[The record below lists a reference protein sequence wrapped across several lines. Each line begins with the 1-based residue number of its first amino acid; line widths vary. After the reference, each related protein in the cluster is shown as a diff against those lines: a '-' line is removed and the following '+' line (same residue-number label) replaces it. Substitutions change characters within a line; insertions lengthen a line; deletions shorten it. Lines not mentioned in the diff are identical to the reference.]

1 MALALTSRS
10 RPQHTSVRMAH
21 GCPHCARR
29 AEEEPYA
36 GRARGPGRDR
46 GTGGFVARRRR
57 RARAGRTPGRHRR
70 GRGGDVGP
78 HPAPAP
84 RAPGRRSVPQRPRRG
99 GRVLEFESNSVL
111 VATVALAIGI
121 GVLHPEFFAWS
132 QIKDVLAQS
141 VYVGI
146 LAAGMAF
153 LISMREI
160 DLSVGS
166 VFGLSLIASALLMRG
181 GMNPWLAALI
191 GILLGGAMGLVNAA
205 LVQVITIPAIVAT
218 LATLSMFRGL
228 ALALS
233 DGQQVTG
240 LPTESSFFTFLGG
253 DALGLPVSVW
263 VLIVTGIVLTVV
275 LRLTPFGYRVRS
287 IGSNPEAAT
296 FSGISIPRVRVQA
309 LVLMGLLGGL
319 SGMMGLAFF
328 SSGDPNVGTGFEL
341 QAIAAAVIGGTPLRG
356 GSATVVGAML
366 GAILLG
372 VVNSGLVY
380 FNVPLNWSAFATGAV
395 ILAAVSLDSLLRR
408 RRRGQ
413 RSGLAL

>member
-1 MALALTSRS
+1 MDAPAQTPR
-10 RPQHTSVRMAH
+10 
-21 GCPHCARR
+21 
-29 AEEEPYA
+29 EPDTA
-36 GRARGPGRDR
+36 PA
-46 GTGGFVARRRR
+46 TGQDGAAPP
-57 RARAGRTPGRHRR
+57 ARAGGAGLSLDTL
-70 GRGGDVGP
+70 
-78 HPAPAP
+78 
-84 RAPGRRSVPQRPRRG
+84 RSGG

-111 VATVALAIGI
+111 VATIVLAVVI

-132 QIKDVLAQS
+132 QIKDVLSQS

-166 VFGLSLIASALLMRG
+166 VFGLSLIVSALLMRG
-181 GMNPWLAALI
+181 GMDPWIAALL
-191 GILLGGAMGLVNAA
+191 GVLLGGAAGLANAM

-218 LATLSMFRGL
+218 LATLSMYRGLGL
-228 ALALS
+228 ALS
-233 DGQQVTG
+233 QGQQVTG
-240 LPTESSFFTFLGG
+240 LPTKSSFFTFLGG
-253 DALGLPVSVW
+253 EALGLPVSVW
-263 VLIVTGIVLTVV
+263 VLILTGVVMTVV
-275 LRLTPFGYRVRS
+275 LRMTPFGYRVRS

-319 SGMMGLAFF
+319 SGIMGLAFF

-356 GSATVVGAML
+356 GSATVVGAMV

-380 FNVPLNWSAFATGAV
+380 FNVPINWSAFATGAV
-395 ILAAVSLDSLLRR
+395 VLAAVSLDSLVRR

>member
-1 MALALTSRS
+1 VTKAPAQSPREPGDAH
-10 RPQHTSVRMAH
+10 RP
-21 GCPHCARR
+21 GDG
-29 AEEEPYA
+29 EEDP
-36 GRARGPGRDR
+36 
-46 GTGGFVARRRR
+46 
-57 RARAGRTPGRHRR
+57 RAGHGSGLSP
-70 GRGGDVGP
+70 D
-78 HPAPAP
+78 AL
-84 RAPGRRSVPQRPRRG
+84 RSATA
-99 GRVLEFESNSVL
+99 RVLEFESGSVL
-111 VATVALAIGI
+111 AATILLAVAI

-160 DLSVGS
+160 DLSAGS
-166 VFGLSLIASALLMRG
+166 VFGLSLIAAALLMRG
-181 GMNPWLAALI
+181 GMNPWLAAAI
-191 GILLGGAMGLVNAA
+191 GVLLGGGMGLVNAV

-240 LPTESSFFTFLGG
+240 LPTQSSFFTFLGG

-263 VLIVTGIVLTVV
+263 VLILTAAVLTAV

-328 SSGDPNVGTGFEL
+328 QSGDPNVGTGFEL

-356 GSATVVGAML
+356 GSATVVGAMF

-380 FNVPLNWSAFATGAV
+380 FNAPINWSAFATGAV

>member
-1 MALALTSRS
+1 VSAAA
-10 RPQHTSVRMAH
+10 P
-21 GCPHCARR
+21 GDP
-29 AEEEPYA
+29 
-36 GRARGPGRDR
+36 GPSDSD
-46 GTGGFVARRRR
+46 
-57 RARAGRTPGRHRR
+57 PG
-70 GRGGDVGP
+70 
-78 HPAPAP
+78 APDG
-84 RAPGRRSVPQRPRRG
+84 APGRGAAAPPLLALRAAG
-99 GRVLEFESNSVL
+99 GRALEFESNSVL
-111 VATVALAIGI
+111 AATVLLALGI

-153 LISMREI
+153 LISMREL

-166 VFGLSLIASALLMRG
+166 MFGLTLIVSALLMRDG
-181 GMNPWLAALI
+181 TSPWLAAAL
-191 GILLGGAMGLVNAA
+191 GVLLGGGLGLVNAA
-205 LVQVITIPAIVAT
+205 LVQVIAIPAIVAT

-240 LPTESSFFTFLGG
+240 VPADSSFFTFLAG

-263 VLIVTGIVLTVV
+263 VLVATGALLTAV

-287 IGSNPEAAT
+287 IGSNPEAAA
-296 FSGISIPRVRVQA
+296 FSGISIARVRVQA
-309 LVLMGLLGGL
+309 LVLMGLLAGL
-319 SGMMGLAFF
+319 AGIMGLAFF
-328 SSGDPNVGTGFEL
+328 QSGDPNVGTGFEL

>member
-1 MALALTSRS
+1 M
-10 RPQHTSVRMAH
+10 QD
-21 GCPHCARR
+21 
-29 AEEEPYA
+29 EPG
-36 GRARGPGRDR
+36 GRAV
-46 GTGGFVARRRR
+46 TEV
-57 RARAGRTPGRHRR
+57 
-70 GRGGDVGP
+70 
-78 HPAPAP
+78 PAP
-84 RAPGRRSVPQRPRRG
+84 RDPGATTPEPDGPRPDAGEPGLSLDRLRSTG

-111 VATVALAIGI
+111 VATIVLAVAIGI
-121 GVLHPEFFAWS
+121 LHPEFFTWS
-132 QIKDVLAQS
+132 QIKDVLSQS

-160 DLSVGS
+160 DLSAGS
-166 VFGLSLIASALLMRG
+166 VFGLTLIIAALLMRG
-181 GMNPWLAALI
+181 GMNPWLAAVV
-191 GILLGGAMGLVNAA
+191 GILLGGGMGLVNAV

-240 LPTESSFFTFLGG
+240 LPTQSSFFTFLGG

-263 VLIVTGIVLTVV
+263 VLILTGIVLTVV

-319 SGMMGLAFF
+319 SGIMGLAFF
-328 SSGDPNVGTGFEL
+328 QSGDPNVGTGFEL

-356 GSATVVGAML
+356 GSATVVGAMF

>member
-1 MALALTSRS
+1 
-10 RPQHTSVRMAH
+10 V
-21 GCPHCARR
+21 
-29 AEEEPYA
+29 A
-36 GRARGPGRDR
+36 GRGRPVTEARPRSPRDPLQEGPE
-46 GTGGFVARRRR
+46 TGE
-57 RARAGRTPGRHRR
+57 
-70 GRGGDVGP
+70 GDE
-78 HPAPAP
+78 AP
-84 RAPGRRSVPQRPRRG
+84 RAGNGPGLSLDTLRSG
-99 GRVLEFESNSVL
+99 GARVLEFESGSVL
-111 VATVALAIGI
+111 VATIVLAVVIGI
-121 GVLHPEFFAWS
+121 LHPEFFAWS

-160 DLSVGS
+160 DLSAGS
-166 VFGLSLIASALLMRG
+166 VFGLSLIAAGLLMRD
-181 GMNPWLAALI
+181 GMNPWLAAAI
-191 GILLGGAMGLVNAA
+191 GVLLGGGMGLVNAI
-205 LVQVITIPAIVAT
+205 LVQVIAIPAIVAT

-240 LPTESSFFTFLGG
+240 LPTQSSFFTFLGG

-263 VLIVTGIVLTVV
+263 VLILTGAVLTAV

-328 SSGDPNVGTGFEL
+328 QSGDPNVGTGFEL
-341 QAIAAAVIGGTPLRG
+341 QAIAAAIIGGTPLRG
-356 GSATVVGAML
+356 GSATVVGAMF

-380 FNVPLNWSAFATGAV
+380 FNVPINWSAFATGAV

-413 RSGLAL
+413 RTGSAL

>member
-1 MALALTSRS
+1 LTSESEIRDGRLRS
-10 RPQHTSVRMAH
+10 
-21 GCPHCARR
+21 
-29 AEEEPYA
+29 A
-36 GRARGPGRDR
+36 GA
-46 GTGGFVARRRR
+46 
-57 RARAGRTPGRHRR
+57 
-70 GRGGDVGP
+70 
-78 HPAPAP
+78 
-84 RAPGRRSVPQRPRRG
+84 
-99 GRVLEFESNSVL
+99 RVLELESNSVL
-111 VATVALAIGI
+111 VATVALAVVI
-121 GVLHPEFFAWS
+121 GVLHPEFFAWE

-153 LISMREI
+153 LLAMREL

-166 VFGLSLIASALLMRG
+166 VFGLTLIASGLLMRD
-181 GMNPWLAALI
+181 GMAPWLAALL
-191 GILLGGAMGLVNAA
+191 GILLGGGAGLVNAL
-205 LVQVITIPAIVAT
+205 LVQVIAIPTIVAT

-240 LPTESSFFTFLGG
+240 LPTDDSFFTFLGG

-263 VLIVTGIVLTVV
+263 VLLLTGVVLTAV

-319 SGMMGLAFF
+319 AGMVGLAFF
-328 SSGDPNVGTGFEL
+328 QSGDPNVGTGFEL
-341 QAIAAAVIGGTPLRG
+341 QAVAAAVIGGTPLRG
-356 GSATVVGAML
+356 GSATIAGAII

-372 VVNSGLVY
+372 VVSSGLVY
-380 FNVPLNWSAFATGAV
+380 FDVPLNWSAFATGAV
-395 ILAAVSLDSLLRR
+395 ILGAVSLDSLLRR
-408 RRRGQ
+408 RRRGH